1 MIGNGLAAAI
11 AFSGTATGNA
21 ANNGSFTK
29 AVLPEGP
36 YTNLCH
42 SGQVNFLAPASFDFS
57 AVVAAGNAGGVS
69 PFAANAAVGQ
79 GGTFDYQRSSN
90 SAGDTVFYSGYTNV
104 SNFGVGG
111 YLYGA
116 GFTQLGAS
124 TVANAFAFF
133 KSSNAGDPNQA
144 VYRNGGYQAA
154 ASGGQISC
162 SRFPWVP

>member
-1 MIGNGLAAAI
+1 M
-11 AFSGTATGNA
+11 
-21 ANNGSFTK
+21 
-29 AVLPEGP
+29 
-36 YTNLCH
+36 CH
-42 SGQVNFLAPASFDFS
+42 SGSVGFLAPASFDFS
-57 AVVAAGNAGGVS
+57 AVVAAGNSGGLS

-90 SAGDTVFYSGYTNV
+90 SAGDTIFYSGYTNV

-124 TVANAFAFF
+124 MVANTFAFF

-144 VYRNGGYQAA
+144 LYRKAGYQAA

-162 SRFPWVP
+162 SRFPWGP